1 VSRGFWALSKDEQRD
16 VREWRRVRDLSDRAD
31 PRHPGWPLWLALLV
45 AFAVGYLSRR
55 FL

>member
-1 VSRGFWALSKDEQRD
+1 VSRGFWALSKDEQ
-16 VREWRRVRDLSDRAD
+16 RDLSDRAD
-31 PRHPGWPLWLALLV
+31 PRHPGWPLWLVLLV